1 MTHKYSIILLGA
13 LLWAGCSG
21 EDATVVEP
29 ADEEDAVPVMFEVL
43 ETYKTYKSYKSYK
56 SYKTYNPQTRAAN
69 GQTGFNTS
77 ENGHILHSGFGIFA
91 REDGAAAFGFMSN
104 QKVEYTFLAND
115 VYDGYWSYQ
124 PLKYWPYEY
133 NDAEQKSVP
142 KKLCFC
148 AYAPYV
154 ERDGL
159 GSLPAGTTGI
169 VGMSEPDAATP
180 YIIYARGEKLEECV
194 DLLWCYKEA
203 AELRA
208 VSLNMTHALARVGV
222 SATLTTD
229 KAANNISKVLIEQVT
244 LSGTLAQKGK
254 LLLAA
259 SGETPIW
266 KVEDEDMA
274 STDILVH
281 SNPENHP
288 ASYGIVAESVR
299 YIPGLPESWQ
309 PDGLQTGQTTNILA
323 QDDDQT
329 VYLLLI
335 PQESLTLTAHVTLH
349 VYYNDATDAT
359 VQRTGDPVTVA
370 SPLTGGVPYNL
381 NLKIE
386 L

>member
-29 ADEEDAVPVMFEVL
+29 ADEEDAVPVMFEVY
-43 ETYKTYKSYKSYK
+43 ETHKTYKSYKSH
-56 SYKTYNPQTRAAN
+56 KTYNSQTRAAN
-69 GQTGFNTS
+69 GQTGFNTPG
-77 ENGHILHSGFGIFA
+77 NGHILHSGFGIFA

-104 QKVEYTFLAND
+104 QKVEYTFLANN

-159 GSLPAGTTGI
+159 ETLPAGTTGI

-194 DLLWCYKEA
+194 DLPWCYKEA

-208 VSLNMTHALARVGV
+208 VRLNMTHALARVGV

-229 KAANNISKVLIEQVT
+229 KAANISKVLIEQVT

-259 SGETPIW
+259 SGETPTW
-266 KVEDEDMA
+266 TVEAEDMA

-309 PDGLQTGQTTNILA
+309 PDGLQTGKTTNILT

-335 PQESLTLTAHVTLH
+335 PQRILTLTAHVSLH
-349 VYYNDATDAT
+349 VYYNDGTDDT

>member
-1 MTHKYSIILLGA
+1 MTHNYSIILLGA
-13 LLWAGCSG
+13 LLWAGCSS

-29 ADEEDAVPVMFEVL
+29 AGEEDAVPVMFEVL
-43 ETYKTYKSYKSYK
+43 ETYKSYKSH
-56 SYKTYNPQTRAAN
+56 KTYNSQTRAAN
-69 GQTGFNTS
+69 GQTGFNTR
-77 ENGHILHSGFGIFA
+77 ENGHILHSGLGIFA
-91 REDGAAAFGFMSN
+91 REDDAAAFGFMSN

-115 VYDGYWSYQ
+115 VYDGYWSYK

-222 SATLTTD
+222 SATLTS
-229 KAANNISKVLIEQVT
+229 KAANISKVLIEQVT

-259 SGETPIW
+259 SDETPTW
-266 KVEDEDMA
+266 TVEAEDMA

-309 PDGLQTGQTTNILA
+309 PAGLQTAQTTNILT

-335 PQESLTLTAHVTLH
+335 PQETLTLTAHVSLH
-349 VYYNDATDAT
+349 VYYNDATPEAT
-359 VQRTGDPVTVA
+359 VQRTGEAVTVA

-381 NLKIE
+381 NLTIE